1 MEQSFARSHQSLDP
15 IFSFVDDFISANKL
29 EEKVAFPIKLAIEEL
44 FTNLVR
50 HNEGGKQHITISMDR
65 QNKEIVIQLKDYDV
79 EPFDISKVEKVD
91 INKPLSERE
100 VGGLGIHL
108 VKSIVDKIAYEY
120 KNRTMCVT
128 VIKNLEA

>member
-29 EEKVAFPIKLAIEEL
+29 EEKVVFPIKLAIEEL